1 MTGSHSGVNIKN
13 QTSSHLRSL
22 IVFVVLCFLTAS
34 AGAAFP
40 PGEWYAGLNRPWY
53 APPNWLFGPVWTML
67 YFMIAFSGWLVWKA
81 RNSADSTSQPKINL
95 AMMLYSAQL
104 VLNSAWTYLF
114 FGLQRPDIALA
125 EILVLWVMIIATI
138 FVFRRHS
145 MPAAVLLVP
154 YLLWVSFASVLNYGF
169 WSLNS

>member
-1 MTGSHSGVNIKN
+1 
-13 QTSSHLRSL
+13 
-22 IVFVVLCFLTAS
+22 
-34 AGAAFP
+34 
-40 PGEWYAGLNRPWY
+40 
-53 APPNWLFGPVWTML
+53 ML
-67 YFMIAFSGWLVWKA
+67 YFMIATSGWLVWKA
-81 RNSADSTSQPKINL
+81 RNNASSAPQSKISL
-95 AMMLYSAQL
+95 AIILYSAQL

-125 EILVLWVMIIATI
+125 EILVLWVMILATI

-145 MPAAVLLVP
+145 TPAAVLLVP